1 MLAEKLKAEID
12 AQAPKVQ
19 AARKKFADAKKAAQD
34 NVPVEKLLDVNS
46 DEFKQLD
53 DVHREY
59 TSAAEK
65 FEQTKAAY
73 AKAVEMDAAG
83 SVEQLAESFRDD
95 AAGTA
100 ERLRAAGY
108 GAGMIEAAAKRVASS
123 DDYKQLVESGVLH
136 GQAGI
141 GGKKTIAKN
150 ATSRSEFKALLT
162 GASDTEGGALVTPD
176 RQGGIVGLP
185 VRQLTI
191 LDLITVGRTD
201 SDLVEFVRQT
211 ARPTGAAFVPEAT
224 TLTAGAAYELARKPK
239 SNLALEVVT
248 TAVKT
253 VAHWIPATRRALA
266 DAGQLR
272 TLIEQGLEYGLN
284 EEVEDQVLN
293 GDGTGEDL
301 LGIYNTGDIVEYVRG
316 LHGAGGADDETRL
329 DALHKTLTLVRL
341 QNIEPTAFGMH
352 PNDWQDVRL
361 EKDANGQYMLGPA
374 NAQVADTVWGLPV
387 AKTAAFTEGL
397 PICANWGLGAALWL
411 REGVS
416 FYVTDSNRDWFELN
430 ILAIL
435 AEMRVAFGVQQ
446 PRAFAVCDLD
456 GASGT
461 GFETLVA

>member
-1 MLAEKLKAEID
+1 MTFTEKLKAELDKQAPAVKAAKAKFDKARSD
-12 AQAPKVQ
+12 AQA
-19 AARKKFADAKKAAQD
+19 
-34 NVPVEKLLDVNS
+34 NVAVEKLLDPNS
-46 DEFKQLD
+46 DEFKALD
-53 DVHREY
+53 DIHREY
-59 TSAAEK
+59 TTAAEA
-65 FEQTKAAY
+65 FTQTKAAY
-73 AKAVEMDAAG
+73 AKHVEMDNAG
-83 SVEQLAESFRDD
+83 SIEALGESFRDD

-100 ERLRAAGY
+100 ARLMEAGFRPN
-108 GAGMIEAAAKRVASS
+108 MIEAAAKRVASAGE
-123 DDYKQLVESGVLH
+123 YRQLMESGVLT
-136 GQAGI
+136 GNGGV
-141 GGKKTIAKN
+141 GGKRALALK
-150 ATSRSEFKALLT
+150 ATSRSEFKALIT
-162 GASDTEGGALVTPD
+162 GASSTSGGAFIEAD
-176 RQGGIVGLP
+176 RQSGLVGLP
-185 VRQLTI
+185 VRALSI

-201 SDLVEFVRQT
+201 SDLVEYVRQT
-211 ARPTGAAFVPEAT
+211 SRPTGADTVPEAT
-224 TLTAGAAYELARKPK
+224 TLTAGTNYELARKPQ
-239 SNLALEVVT
+239 SSIAFEVVT

-253 VAHWIPATRRALA
+253 LAHWIPATRRALA

-293 GDGTGEDL
+293 GGGTGEDL
-301 LGIYNTGDIVEYVRG
+301 LGVYNVSDIVEYTRG
-316 LHGAGGADDETRL
+316 LYGAGATDDESRL

-374 NAQVADTVWGLPV
+374 NAQVADSVWGLPV

-446 PRAFAVCDLD
+446 PRAFAVTDLV
-456 GASGT
+456 GTSGT
-461 GFETLVA
+461 GGTGI